1 MITGN
6 IKQKVDAVWQT
17 FWNNGFTQ
25 PSAIFEQMTYG
36 VILTVALVVGVL
48 ALVVLFPIWVVP
60 YLIYRAIKIRKEDNN
75 GDKHS
80 SGIEDED

>member
-1 MITGN
+1 MTL
-6 IKQKVDAVWQT
+6 KDR
-17 FWNNGFTQ
+17 FMDYCNNDGVF
-25 PSAIFEQMTYG
+25 SDYEYDLSIFEQMTYG

-60 YLIYRAIKIRKEDNN
+60 YFIYRAIKIRKEDNN